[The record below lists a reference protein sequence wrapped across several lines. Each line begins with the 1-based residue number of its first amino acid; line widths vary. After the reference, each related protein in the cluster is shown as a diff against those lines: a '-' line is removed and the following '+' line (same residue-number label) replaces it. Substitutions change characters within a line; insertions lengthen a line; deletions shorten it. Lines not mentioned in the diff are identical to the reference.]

1 MKRTRDLLVAN
12 GAGLLV
18 VVVAYLLGWR
28 EAATYGLVVLA
39 LLDVIVLVRER
50 SRPERDGKN
59 DSGTTA

>member
-1 MKRTRDLLVAN
+1 MKRMRDLLLAN

-18 VVVAYLLGWR
+18 VLAAYLLGWR

-39 LLDVIVLVRER
+39 LLDLIVLVRER
-50 SRPERDGKN
+50 SRPGRDGGN